1 MSDRNPFTLEFT
13 LLRQEQVEPLL
24 TSIRKLIEDG
34 EEGDLHSNQAFHN
47 ALCRGFEIEPKAIN
61 AEGLSSVYY
70 PDSIIINNL
79 QVELNCIIR
88 WGYPLDVDLSELF
101 DRLEDFVTDDAWH
114 AYWEESISLS
124 F

>member
-1 MSDRNPFTLEFT
+1 MSDRNPFTVEFT

-24 TSIRKLIEDG
+24 ASIRKLIEEG
-34 EEGDLHSNQAFHN
+34 GEGDLHSNQAFHN

-70 PDSIIINNL
+70 PESISVEGL
-79 QVELNCIIR
+79 QVTLEGIIR

-101 DRLEDFVTDDAWH
+101 EGLEEFVTDDAWY
-114 AYWEESISLS
+114 AYWEESVSLS